1 MIIDWRLVMFCIAWR
16 VSWVFGIQERRSDR
30 DVLGMAVEFLDP
42 DWEVELQRGKG
53 KGSIRSA
60 PASNILYC
68 AARAQR
74 SKVLVPAH
82 EYDEGLVRST

>member
-30 DVLGMAVEFLDP
+30 DVLGMAVEFWIQTWRWNL
-42 DWEVELQRGKG
+42 ERERVHQN
-53 KGSIRSA
+53 A
-60 PASNILYC
+60 PASNILYG
-68 AARAQR
+68 AARAWR
-74 SKVLVPAH
+74 PKVLVPAH